1 MIMKKIITTIILLV
15 VFTNCKAQVL
25 EQTIIPLENLRGQ
38 SSSNIYYKDIHN
50 LLNPFVGTWL
60 YTNGTTSLK
69 LVLRKIIGHD
79 NGYNIKDILVGEYQY
94 IENGVTKI
102 NTLQNINIDT
112 PGIID
117 HSINGYTFVYSF
129 VYPKCYD
136 CGANELRL
144 QLILGDPL
152 KEVGFDL
159 LARKIMVNGQNALS
173 IYMYS
178 DGIKY
183 TGSTIEDYHTESVGA
198 TMPSG
203 TFVFMK
209 QP

>member
-1 MIMKKIITTIILLV
+1 MKKIITTITLLLG
-15 VFTNCKAQVL
+15 FTLCKAQLV

-38 SSSNIYYKDIHN
+38 SAGNVYYKDVHN

-79 NGYNIKDILVGEYQY
+79 NDYNIKDILVGEYEY
-94 IENGVTKI
+94 IENGVSKI
-102 NTLQNINIDT
+102 NTLSHINIDT

-136 CGANELRL
+136 CAANELRL
-144 QLILGDPL
+144 QLILDDPL
-152 KEVGFDL
+152 KNVAFDL
-159 LARKIMVNGQNALS
+159 LARKMVVNGQNILS

-183 TGSTIEDYHTESVGA
+183 TGNTLEDYHTESVGA

-203 TFVFMK
+203 NFIFFK

>member
-1 MIMKKIITTIILLV
+1 MKKIITIVIILV
-15 VFTNCKAQVL
+15 VHTNCKAQLL

-38 SSSNIYYKDIHN
+38 STGNIYYKDIHN
-50 LLNPFVGTWL
+50 LLNPFVGTWI
-60 YTNGTTSLK
+60 YTNGTISLK

-79 NGYNIKDILVGEYQY
+79 NGYNIKDILVGEYEY
-94 IENGVTKI
+94 IENGVSKI

-144 QLILGDPL
+144 QLILSDPL
-152 KEVGFDL
+152 KKVGFSL
-159 LARKIMVNGQNALS
+159 LARKMLVGSQKALS
-173 IYMYS
+173 IHMYS

-183 TGSTIEDYHTESVGA
+183 TGNTLEEYNTESVGA

-203 TFVFMK
+203 NFTFIK